1 MEDEKDKKSE
11 IGEIDNDYIIIKKF
25 SYGGNSNVFLV
36 KEKKTDKTYIA
47 KVPKPKNIFLM
58 IMNMKF

>member
-47 KVPKPKNIFLM
+47 KVP
-58 IMNMKF
+58 